1 MGQKVHPNGF
11 RIGVIRGWKSNWFAR
26 RRQYTELIHEDRKIR
41 DLVMQRYQD
50 ANIALVEI
58 ERGANQVTAAIHTA
72 RPGIVIGR
80 GGQKVDELRKDL
92 EALTSK
98 RVRINIQEIRVPELE
113 AVLVARNVADQIQR
127 RVAYRRAIKQAV
139 QRTMQRGAKGVK
151 IITSGR
157 LAGAEMS
164 RTESEREGRVPL
176 HTLRADIDYG
186 FAEAH
191 TTLGRIGVKVWI
203 YKGDILPARRGEQA
217 PTTAVA
223 EAAPVA
229 PAPRGRRPRR
239 PTGGGAPTSGG

>member
-11 RIGVIRGWKSNWFAR
+11 RIGVIRGWNSNWFAR
-26 RRQYTELIHEDRKIR
+26 RRQYTEFIHEDRKVR
-41 DLVMQRYQD
+41 DLIMSRYPD
-50 ANIALVEI
+50 GNIARIEI
-58 ERGANQVTAAIHTA
+58 DRGSNQITAAIYTA

-80 GGQKVDELRKDL
+80 GGQKVDELRTAL
-92 EALTSK
+92 ELDTKK

-139 QRTMQRGAKGVK
+139 QRSMQRGAKGIK
-151 IITSGR
+151 IICSGR

-186 FAEAH
+186 FQEAH
-191 TTLGRIGVKVWI
+191 TTLGRIGVKVWL
-203 YKGDILPARRGEQA
+203 YKGDILPKRRGDQES
-217 PTTAVA
+217 TAAV
-223 EAAPVA
+223 EPVA
-229 PAPRGRRPRR
+229 PAPPPAPRGRRGGR
-239 PTGGGAPTSGG
+239 GGGRPRNEG